1 MADDPFATTPFGK
14 SWLDMQGKM
23 VEAQTAFW
31 NQMTGKVATGEDMF
45 AQAEKLWSE
54 ARSQTQGWMD
64 RISGTGIGNE
74 TLRRMMDPGQ
84 FMFAGSDEVNQTI
97 QKLVEGP
104 EFSDIGRLEREGL
117 KTTREWAALRAAS
130 AEYRMI
136 TGKAWMRAFQ
146 TFSKDMAEHPEKL
159 KESPS
164 DLMRHWLDTANAELI
179 VTQRTKEFLGAQRK
193 LLRAGVDYRLHARDM
208 VEVWCETHS
217 IPTRTE
223 VDDLHA
229 YVHALRREMRSLKKE
244 VAALRAA
251 ASEPAAPRRK
261 TAKTKG

>member
-14 SWLDMQGKM
+14 SWLAMQGQM
-23 VEAQTAFW
+23 VEAQRAFW
-31 NQMTGKVATGEDMF
+31 TQMTGNAATGEDMVS
-45 AQAEKLWSE
+45 AAEKLWSD
-54 ARSQTQGWMD
+54 ARSQTKGWMD
-64 RISGTGIGNE
+64 RISGSGIGNE

-117 KTTREWAALRAAS
+117 KTTREWATLRAAS

-146 TFSKDMAEHPEKL
+146 TFSKELAEHPEQL
-159 KESPS
+159 KDSPS
-164 DLMRHWLDTANAELI
+164 ELMRRWLDTANAELI
-179 VTQRTKEFLGAQRK
+179 ATQRTKEFLDAQRK
-193 LLRAGVDYRLHARDM
+193 LLRAGIDYRLHARDM
-208 VEVWCETHS
+208 IEVWCETHS

-223 VDDLHA
+223 VDDLHG
-229 YVHALRREMRSLKKE
+229 YVHVLRREMRALKKE
-244 VAALRAA
+244 VAALRSAA
-251 ASEPAAPRRK
+251 AR
-261 TAKTKG
+261 TAKVKG